1 MKSKKGKTPPKHVPM
16 RTCVGTRVAFPK
28 RDLVRL
34 ARTDDGHVVVD
45 PTGKRSGSRGA
56 YLSKSRAAAE
66 EAIRHRRLEAEF
78 GQAIPKEDVE
88 AILAYF
94 SQFDQR

>member
-1 MKSKKGKTPPKHVPM
+1 MSSKKDKTRHKHVPM
-16 RTCVGTRVAFPK
+16 RMCAGTRAVFPK

-34 ARTDDGHVVVD
+34 ARTEDGHIVID
-45 PTGKRSGSRGA
+45 PTGKRSGSRGV

-66 EAIRHRRLEAEF
+66 EAIRHHRLEAEF
-78 GQAIPKEDVE
+78 GQAVPKEDIE

-94 SQFDQR
+94 SQYD